1 MHKKI
6 LFITGA
12 RSDFYIQ
19 KPIIDECLK
28 SKLLKPQII
37 VTGSHL
43 SKQFGKSKNEILKN
57 YEKKNILI
65 KKIKNLI
72 IKDKYEARA
81 LGLSVQLKKIIEIVL
96 KIKPDILVAPFD
108 REEAASIAIAGSYLR
123 IPVAH
128 LGAGD
133 KTDYNVDGVV
143 RHAVSKLSN
152 LFFCFTKENAERL
165 FKMGENK
172 KFIFK
177 VGHTAAD
184 RFKSIKKIKSLK
196 LEKYLKLK
204 FINQPLII
212 FIQHPVSNF
221 LKETKKHIRESFKA
235 LDEINLPTL
244 VIRSNS
250 DPGTIIIKNEFKN
263 FKFKKNNRI
272 RFIENLPE
280 EIFVNVFRKSS
291 LIIGNSSM
299 GVLEAPILGK
309 NVVNIGLRQVGRQNA
324 NNIIFVKNRAKDII
338 NATNKVL
345 KLKRKKKFNSIY
357 SNQGASKKIVKV
369 LEKIKIDEK
378 LLNKKIRY

>member
-1 MHKKI
+1 MLKKI

-28 SKLLKPQII
+28 SKFLKPQII
-37 VTGSHL
+37 ITGSHL
-43 SKQFGKSKNEILKN
+43 YKQFGKSQNEILRN
-57 YEKKNILI
+57 YKKKNILV

-72 IKDKYEARA
+72 IKDEHKARA
-81 LGLSVQLKKIIEIVL
+81 LGLSVQLKKVIEIIM

-108 REEAASIAIAGSYLR
+108 REEAVSIAIAVTYLR

-128 LGAGD
+128 LGAGY

-152 LFFCFTKENAERL
+152 LFFCFTNENAERL

-184 RFKSIKKIKSLK
+184 RFRHVKNIKSLK
-196 LEKYLKLK
+196 LQKYLKLK
-204 FINQPLII
+204 FINRPLIV

-235 LDEINLPTL
+235 LDELNLPTI

-263 FKFKKNNRI
+263 FKFKKNNYI
-272 RFIENLPE
+272 RFFENLPE
-280 EIFVNVFRKSS
+280 EIFVNVIKKSA
-291 LIIGNSSM
+291 LLIGNSSM

-309 NVVNIGLRQVGRQNA
+309 RVVNIGLRQVGRQNA
-324 NNIIFVKNRAKDII
+324 NNIIFVKNK
-338 NATNKVL
+338 
-345 KLKRKKKFNSIY
+345 KRYYKCYK
-357 SNQGASKKIVKV
+357 
-369 LEKIKIDEK
+369 
-378 LLNKKIRY
+378 

>member
-1 MHKKI
+1 MLKKI

-28 SKLLKPQII
+28 SKFLKPQII
-37 VTGSHL
+37 ITGSHL
-43 SKQFGKSKNEILKN
+43 YKQFGKSQNEILRN
-57 YEKKNILI
+57 YKKKNILV

-72 IKDKYEARA
+72 IKDEHKARA
-81 LGLSVQLKKIIEIVL
+81 LGLSVQLKKVIEIIM

-108 REEAASIAIAGSYLR
+108 REEAVSIAIAGSYLR

-152 LFFCFTKENAERL
+152 LFFCFTNENAERL

-184 RFKSIKKIKSLK
+184 RFRHVKNIKSLK
-196 LEKYLKLK
+196 LQKYLKLK
-204 FINQPLII
+204 FINRPLIV

-235 LDEINLPTL
+235 LDELNLPTI

-263 FKFKKNNRI
+263 FKFKKNNYI
-272 RFIENLPE
+272 RFFENLPE
-280 EIFVNVFRKSS
+280 EIFVNVIKKSA
-291 LIIGNSSM
+291 LLIGNSSM

-309 NVVNIGLRQVGRQNA
+309 RVVNIGLRQVGRQNA
-324 NNIIFVKNRAKDII
+324 NNIIFVKNKKKDII

-345 KLKRKKKFNSIY
+345 KLKNVKKFNKIY
-357 SNQGASKKIVKV
+357 SSPGASKKIIKI
-369 LEKIKIDEK
+369 LEKIKINEK

>member
-1 MHKKI
+1 MLKKI

-28 SKLLKPQII
+28 SKFLKPQII
-37 VTGSHL
+37 ITGSHL
-43 SKQFGKSKNEILKN
+43 YKQFGKSQNEILRN
-57 YEKKNILI
+57 YKKKNILV

-72 IKDKYEARA
+72 IKDEHKARA
-81 LGLSVQLKKIIEIVL
+81 LGLSVQLIKVIEIIM

-108 REEAASIAIAGSYLR
+108 REEAVSIAIAGSYLR

-152 LFFCFTKENAERL
+152 LFFCFTNENAERL

-184 RFKSIKKIKSLK
+184 RFRHVKNIKSLK
-196 LEKYLKLK
+196 LQKYLKLK
-204 FINQPLII
+204 FINRPLIV

-235 LDEINLPTL
+235 LDELNLPTI

-263 FKFKKNNRI
+263 FKFKKNNYI
-272 RFIENLPE
+272 RFFENLPE
-280 EIFVNVFRKSS
+280 EIFVNVIKKSA
-291 LIIGNSSM
+291 LLIGNSSM

-309 NVVNIGLRQVGRQNA
+309 RVVNIGLRQVGRQNA
-324 NNIIFVKNRAKDII
+324 NNIIFVKNKKKDII

-345 KLKRKKKFNSIY
+345 KLKNVKKFNKIY
-357 SNQGASKKIVKV
+357 SSPGASKKIIKI
-369 LEKIKIDEK
+369 LEKIKINEK